1 MIEFTTP
8 TFDEAIKFFRD
19 KTPLTPDLYRKLT
32 DEAKAKAFT
41 VSGITRM
48 DIVRDIYA
56 AMDKAIA
63 EKTTFADFKKSLKEA
78 EALRGWRGQAP
89 YRLDT
94 IFRTNVQQAFQAGH
108 YQQLMQVTGTR
119 LYWQYSAVMDGR
131 TRPAHAA
138 MNGKVAAHDDPF
150 WKVNF
155 PPNGFNCRCTVVSVS
170 KSEIERDGLTPEK
183 HMPDIADT
191 GFRNNPGEVSYRDIL
206 AERAIDGAKKERYQ
220 SLIEKGAKEAGR
232 PDKVPYDPMPAKLG
246 PVLKE
251 LGGDMGK
258 AEILFQ
264 KAIGGK
270 SVAINTPDGDSII
283 MSDYLLKHLTM
294 DGREAYFPL
303 IRPTL
308 ENPYEIWLSPE
319 KGETT
324 GRIVMRKRFIRFFED
339 EKKRHVMLVAEYQ
352 QGSFVGYTFFRG
364 DKVKYFADQRRGWLL
379 YGR

>member
-56 AMDKAIA
+56 AMDKAIS

-119 LYWQYSAVMDGR
+119 PYWQYSAVMDGR

-183 HMPDIADT
+183 HMPDVADT
-191 GFRNNPGEVSYRDIL
+191 GFRNNPGAS
-206 AERAIDGAKKERYQ
+206 
-220 SLIEKGAKEAGR
+220 
-232 PDKVPYDPMPAKLG
+232 
-246 PVLKE
+246 
-251 LGGDMGK
+251 MGK
-258 AEILFQ
+258 LLTDEQFERLKSDPARWTPLIQKTFADHGRESAKNVLDYSQSDIVLWPKGGRAFELYRTEMLGKTLKDAVNEPLILNEEF
-264 KAIGGK
+264 I
-270 SVAINTPDGDSII
+270 
-283 MSDYLLKHLTM
+283 KHLTM
-294 DGREAYFPL
+294 DGRERYLPL
-303 IRPTL
+303 IGQVVTD
-308 ENPYEIWLSPE
+308 PYEIWLQAE
-319 KGETT
+319 KEKNT
-324 GRIVMRKRFIRFFED
+324 GKIVLRKRYISFVKTDKNERLLF
-339 EKKRHVMLVAEYQ
+339 VAEGARGQWLSYTLLK
-352 QGSFVGYTFFRG
+352 VGQANYLNSIRKG
-364 DKVKYFADQRRGWLL
+364 ILMYAK
-379 YGR
+379 